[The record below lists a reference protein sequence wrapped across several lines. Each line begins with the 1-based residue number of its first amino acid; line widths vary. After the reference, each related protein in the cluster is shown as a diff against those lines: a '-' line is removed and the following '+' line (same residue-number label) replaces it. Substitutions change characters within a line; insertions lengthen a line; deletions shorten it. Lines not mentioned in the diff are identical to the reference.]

1 MLPAP
6 PVVFVWVVVYL
17 TAVLLT
23 RGRLVERLRV
33 LGKAQARPTE
43 VCAKELCQLWSL
55 FVADDTKHIHWFVTQ
70 SVSGYLLQH
79 SFELG
84 VL

>member
-33 LGKAQARPTE
+33 LGTAQARPTG
-43 VCAKELCQLWSL
+43 VCARELC
-55 FVADDTKHIHWFVTQ
+55 
-70 SVSGYLLQH
+70 
-79 SFELG
+79 
-84 VL
+84 